1 MNHTPLNGSSHKAG
15 TPQRLPRHLSS
26 SSRRQRSSA
35 WSHVNNVASLLA
47 VGVAVFGLLVGGAVL
62 DREQRLQLQEA
73 AGVKR

>member
-1 MNHTPLNGSSHKAG
+1 
-15 TPQRLPRHLSS
+15 
-26 SSRRQRSSA
+26 
-35 WSHVNNVASLLA
+35 LLA